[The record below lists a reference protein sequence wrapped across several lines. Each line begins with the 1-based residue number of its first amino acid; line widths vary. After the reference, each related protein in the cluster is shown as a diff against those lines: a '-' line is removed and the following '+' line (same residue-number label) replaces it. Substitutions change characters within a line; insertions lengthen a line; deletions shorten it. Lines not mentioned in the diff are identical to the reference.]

1 MKKGLCLQRILVL
14 IQTKKILSFFTVF
27 LGELSKYETTKYKA
41 LFPYDAKDVFGHL
54 SIKEDEEI
62 VEVKPDKGGWT
73 VVKNAKAEE
82 GAVPTNC
89 LGNQLA
95 ILFMV

>member
-1 MKKGLCLQRILVL
+1 MCISLCY
-14 IQTKKILSFFTVF
+14 

-41 LFPYDAKDVFGHL
+41 LFPYDANGVFGHL

-62 VEVKPDKGGWT
+62 VEVQPDKRGYT
-73 VVKNAKAEE
+73 VVRNAQAEE
-82 GAVPTNC
+82 GAVPSSY